1 MCIGKLD
8 LSAQHLL
15 RIDLAVEMIVGVN
28 FAIPLTVLSDGSR
41 KIFAEIN
48 LLFQNRDVSKRAS
61 VIQRSMAL
69 THGD

>member
-1 MCIGKLD
+1 VCIGKLD